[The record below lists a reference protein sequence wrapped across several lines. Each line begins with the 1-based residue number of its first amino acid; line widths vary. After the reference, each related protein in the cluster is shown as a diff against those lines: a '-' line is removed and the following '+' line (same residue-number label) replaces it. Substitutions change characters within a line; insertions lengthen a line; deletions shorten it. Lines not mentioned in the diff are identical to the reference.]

1 MSLESL
7 LSWQQIFF
15 FKFFFSTHIGL
26 NSKSSKKTN
35 ICLQKPHTCEDGTHL
50 RISAWHLLINFKKLD
65 NLKTWS
71 YKNVRTL
78 TFTML
83 YFFKKQKNTWRYH
96 YFTPVYQTS
105 SWYDL
110 QFLRYRVWQ
119 TEIGNY
125 GPFLIQ
131 DFEKMK
137 KIAGDIILHMC
148 TINKNRDVW
157 VLRYEVQQTNVFFVL
172 LPP

>member
-50 RISAWHLLINFKKLD
+50 RISAWHLLINFEKLD

-83 YFFKKQKNTWRYH
+83 YFFKKHRK
-96 YFTPVYQTS
+96 TP
-105 SWYDL
+105 
-110 QFLRYRVWQ
+110 
-119 TEIGNY
+119 
-125 GPFLIQ
+125 
-131 DFEKMK
+131 
-137 KIAGDIILHMC
+137 GDIIILHLC
-148 TINKNRDVW
+148 TKHLDDMIYSSWDIECDRLKLVIMGH
-157 VLRYEVQQTNVFFVL
+157 F
-172 LPP
+172 

>member
-26 NSKSSKKTN
+26 NSKSSKKTKMW
-35 ICLQKPHTCEDGTHL
+35 LQKPHTCEDGTHL

-83 YFFKKQKNTWRYH
+83 YFFKKHRK
-96 YFTPVYQTS
+96 TP
-105 SWYDL
+105 
-110 QFLRYRVWQ
+110 
-119 TEIGNY
+119 
-125 GPFLIQ
+125 
-131 DFEKMK
+131 
-137 KIAGDIILHMC
+137 GDIIILHLC
-148 TINKNRDVW
+148 TKHLHDMIYSFWDVTDWNWWLWVIFCAFTTLKTKKKSRILNKW
-157 VLRYEVQQTNVFFVL
+157 KKLPEVSFYTCIPKTFYPIIDLAN
-172 LPP
+172 